1 MSHCVFDETPHS
13 SSFRRWSVTEFVE
26 DEKEAHSHEVSILCC
41 WIRSLLRHSPDVDEV
56 YPGKP
61 IFLSSDGNE
70 NYYTYALVLLVRT
83 NRVVIFIAIK

>member
-41 WIRSLLRHSPDVDEV
+41 WIRSLLRHSPDVGEV
-56 YPGKP
+56 EREREFFY
-61 IFLSSDGNE
+61 
-70 NYYTYALVLLVRT
+70 
-83 NRVVIFIAIK
+83 